1 MKKKNTVTGE
11 IKQRV
16 KEVKMDNADM
26 KKEKEGVSCKKVSE
40 DTKLINPDMGTLD
53 RGWYCDVLTTP
64 GPDPNY
70 VMNGWKPLGF
80 SAIHDI

>member
-53 RGWYCDVLTTP
+53 RG
-64 GPDPNY
+64 
-70 VMNGWKPLGF
+70 
-80 SAIHDI
+80 